1 MKHLPHKK
9 RVNYFQDNLMLKIV
23 RERKLNY
30 MYKQK
35 SEIYVYDKI
44 QNPNGIYLFKV
55 NNKNSRKVRNNIR
68 ALSIS
73 KLTMKTPEWSQWRRF
88 DDFIGNFEQIWV
100 TDLMFPLLIFEQ
112 VIASWRIS
120 RDNYLTTKAV
130 V

>member
-73 KLTMKTPEWSQWRRF
+73 KLTMKTPE
-88 DDFIGNFEQIWV
+88 
-100 TDLMFPLLIFEQ
+100 
-112 VIASWRIS
+112 
-120 RDNYLTTKAV
+120 
-130 V
+130 

>member
-55 NNKNSRKVRNNIR
+55 NNKNSRKVRNNIKP
-68 ALSIS
+68 LSIS
-73 KLTMKTPEWSQWRRF
+73 KLTMKTPE
-88 DDFIGNFEQIWV
+88 
-100 TDLMFPLLIFEQ
+100 
-112 VIASWRIS
+112 
-120 RDNYLTTKAV
+120 
-130 V
+130 

>member
-9 RVNYFQDNLMLKIV
+9 RVNYFLDNLMLKIV

-55 NNKNSRKVRNNIR
+55 NNKNSRKVRNNIKL
-68 ALSIS
+68 LSIS
-73 KLTMKTPEWSQWRRF
+73 KLTMKTPE
-88 DDFIGNFEQIWV
+88 
-100 TDLMFPLLIFEQ
+100 
-112 VIASWRIS
+112 
-120 RDNYLTTKAV
+120 
-130 V
+130 

>member
-1 MKHLPHKK
+1 
-9 RVNYFQDNLMLKIV
+9 MLKIV
-23 RERKLNY
+23 RERISLY
-30 MYKQK
+30 
-35 SEIYVYDKI
+35 
-44 QNPNGIYLFKV
+44 GIYLFKV